1 MKQRLA
7 IAAVLLRR
15 PRLVILDEPTNGL
28 DPQGI
33 HEIRDLLRDLVTQG
47 TTVFLSSHLLGE
59 VELICNRAAIMSDGR
74 LLAQGDVSQLL
85 APTGRVRVETPDVG
99 AAVELAPS
107 IGGVTVHDRTPTA
120 VVLALDGKA
129 PEELNR
135 ALVEKGV
142 RVRELVIERR
152 RLEDLFLDL
161 TGHQTADRS
170 APSEGNRDSAAG

>member
-1 MKQRLA
+1 
-7 IAAVLLRR
+7 
-15 PRLVILDEPTNGL
+15 L

-33 HEIRDLLRDLVTQG
+33 HEIRDLLRELVTQG
-47 TTVFLSSHLLGE
+47 TTVFLSSHLLAE

-74 LLAQGDVSQLL
+74 LLAQGDVTQLL
-85 APTGRVRVETPDVG
+85 APTGRVRVETPD
-99 AAVELAPS
+99 ASTAVELAPT
-107 IGGVTVHDRTPTA
+107 IGGVTVHDRTPSS

-135 ALVEKGV
+135 VLVEKGV
-142 RVRELVIERR
+142 RVRELIIERR

-170 APSEGNRDSAAG
+170 TPREGHGDSAAG